1 MVTHFSQMAV
11 TSDRE
16 TRREVAQLKIKMTLV
31 ILKYGVLGAV
41 DFQKVEE
48 DGKIRQ
54 MTLDASGRNND
65 RKKTRRIAVDNP

>member
-1 MVTHFSQMAV
+1 
-11 TSDRE
+11 
-16 TRREVAQLKIKMTLV
+16 LKIKMTLV

-48 DGKIRQ
+48 EGKIRQ